1 MILQMMI
8 DVYKKYKA
16 IQFDS
21 TNRKQLDEIVGK
33 EVITCKL
40 VEGDW
45 LIYDLYLKQ
54 FGIWSD
60 KTKQEL
66 FKTKEEL

>member
-1 MILQMMI
+1 MI

-16 IQFDS
+16 IQFDGS
-21 TNRKQLDEIVGK
+21 NREQLDEIVGK

-40 VEGDW
+40 IIGDW
-45 LIYDLYLKQ
+45 LIYDPYWEK
-54 FGIWSD
+54 FGLWSD